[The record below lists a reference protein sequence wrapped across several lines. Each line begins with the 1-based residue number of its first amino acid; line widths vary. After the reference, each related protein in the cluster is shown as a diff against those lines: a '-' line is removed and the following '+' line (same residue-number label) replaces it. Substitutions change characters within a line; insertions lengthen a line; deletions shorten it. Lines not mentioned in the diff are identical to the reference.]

1 MGTTIST
8 NVEISG
14 RSSAHVNAYDALN
27 AITECTAPAA
37 MQLGISGCGSSSSS
51 DLSLIS
57 TAGPAQLSLPLEEQH
72 HLHQRGWEGL
82 ASFLFGP
89 EWFSIRLAGE
99 DEFEMKKKEEAEGS
113 TTAKSGS
120 HAVVAGAARGNG
132 VDGGEIGVSNGS
144 ADASSSSS
152 SAPPKKAGGGKTFL
166 PNRPTTLP
174 PISEEKNST
183 TSVPP
188 PKSGKGKQLPPNMMG
203 NEKTVTFSLD
213 RQNSLGGDGKIDLTA
228 SSGGDNNA
236 MSSTDASL
244 AGRWHA
250 PYLHTIPA
258 FPLVKNSKDIANP
271 HRLPGSK
278 ITLSL
283 HDYTTEM
290 EACVDYS
297 PVKRPTKKGGGG
309 GGSVVA
315 VGDDHERKRKAAEV
329 RDEMAERAMRAA
341 LRIPDDV
348 YSIMGTVWG
357 SMRKEDGSSS
367 IPTSS
372 SINKN
377 VKSQSIMSAAAA
389 ATAVFKEKLKSSSK
403 PIPSSLKAS
412 EDEKPDSG
420 TTIPTPSYVPNFLP
434 PYPTNHSSNVKK
446 HDSMTASLAAASSVM
461 GNIVSRLREKKR
473 KLSIDIT
480 SVDNSREK
488 KKTGVSNRDAVRR
501 SVIGLGKSVGPSYWG
516 STWLDVN
523 DDEIRDAGANESI
536 ENKSISN
543 TGKVLSD
550 MLVEQRTS
558 SSSSS
563 TTAMAAPSKKTD
575 GTVAPLTRASGSRV
589 RHLFIILGLKGP
601 RPINSLTMCVLSP
614 ILLVQLTKIL
624 EGSMNLS

>member
-1 MGTTIST
+1 MSLLNGDKIITQVGTTIST

-37 MQLGISGCGSSSSS
+37 MQLGIGGGNLSS

-57 TAGPAQLSLPLEEQH
+57 TAGPSQQPPLPLQEQQH
-72 HLHQRGWEGL
+72 QLHQRGWEGL

-99 DEFEMKKKEEAEGS
+99 EEFEMKKEDDDGS
-113 TTAKSGS
+113 TAAKNGS
-120 HAVVAGAARGNG
+120 HAIVAGAARGEG
-132 VDGGEIGVSNGS
+132 ADGGKIGLSNGS
-144 ADASSSSS
+144 AVASSSSSS

-174 PISEEKNST
+174 PISEEKTST
-183 TSVPP
+183 TSAQPP
-188 PKSGKGKQLPPNMMG
+188 PKSGKGKQLLPNMMG
-203 NEKTVTFSLD
+203 NEKTVTFSID

-236 MSSTDASL
+236 LSSTDASL

-250 PYLHTIPA
+250 PYLHHVPS
-258 FPLVKNSKDIANP
+258 FPLVKNTKDIANP

-290 EACVDYS
+290 EACVDYA

-309 GGSVVA
+309 GGGSVVA
-315 VGDDHERKRKAAEV
+315 VVDDHERKRKATEL

-348 YSIMGTVWG
+348 YSTMGTVWG

-389 ATAVFKEKLKSSSK
+389 ATAVFKEKLNNSSK
-403 PIPSSLKAS
+403 PIPSPLKTS
-412 EDEKPDSG
+412 VDEKPDSN
-420 TTIPTPSYVPNFLP
+420 TTIPMPSYVPNFLP
-434 PYPTNHSSNVKK
+434 PYPTHHSADSKK
-446 HDSMTASLAAASSVM
+446 HDTLSVSLATASSVM

-473 KLSIDIT
+473 KLSIDIKP
-480 SVDNSREK
+480 VDNSNEIK
-488 KKTGVSNRDAVRR
+488 KAGVSTRDAVRR
-501 SVIGLGKSVGPSYWG
+501 SVIGLGKPVGPSYWG
-516 STWLDVN
+516 STWLDV
-523 DDEIRDAGANESI
+523 DDDGRRNSSGANKPIASE
-536 ENKSISN
+536 SISN
-543 TGKVLSD
+543 TGKILSD
-550 MLVEQRTS
+550 MSVEQKTS
-558 SSSSS
+558 SLSS
-563 TTAMAAPSKKTD
+563 TTAMAAASKKSD
-575 GTVAPLTRASGSRV
+575 GTVAPLSRASGSRV
-589 RHLFIILGLKGP
+589 RQIFIIHFDSPVRSNNLTLSV
-601 RPINSLTMCVLSP
+601 RIRISL
-614 ILLVQLTKIL
+614 
-624 EGSMNLS
+624 E